1 MGIMESKSEI
11 EGILKAILQRI
22 DVIEKHLDIKPKSLF
37 DNLQPT
43 VTVEDAAKLMG
54 CTQPKIRQYIKWNM
68 LETFKVG
75 GRRMIVSSSLTELI
89 KSNAN
94 AQNRDSKNS

>member
-1 MGIMESKSEI
+1 MEI
-11 EGILKAILQRI
+11 EKKLDIILKKLET
-22 DVIEKHLDIKPKSLF
+22 IESNLGIKPKSLF
-37 DNLQPT
+37 DNLKPT
-43 VTVEDAAKLMG
+43 VTVGDAAKLMG

-75 GRRMIVSSSLTELI
+75 GRRMIVSSSLVDLI

-94 AQNRDSKNS
+94 AQNRDV

>member
-1 MGIMESKSEI
+1 MSI
-11 EGILKAILQRI
+11 EHKLDLILQRLE
-22 DVIEKHLDIKPKSLF
+22 VIESNLGIKSKSLF

-75 GRRMIVSSSLTELI
+75 GRRMIVSGSLADLI

-94 AQNRDSKNS
+94 AQNRDGKNS

>member
-1 MGIMESKSEI
+1 MSI
-11 EGILKAILQRI
+11 EHKLDLILQRLE
-22 DVIEKHLDIKPKSLF
+22 VIESNLGIKSKSLF

-75 GRRMIVSSSLTELI
+75 GRRMIISSSLADLI

-94 AQNRDSKNS
+94 AQNRDGKNS

>member
-1 MGIMESKSEI
+1 MENMSEI
-11 EGILKAILQRI
+11 EEMLKAILKKI
-22 DVIEKHLDIKPKSLF
+22 DAIEKHLDIKPKSLF

-43 VTVEDAAKLMG
+43 VTVGDAAKLMG
-54 CTQPKIRQYIKWNM
+54 CTQPKIRQYIKWNI

-75 GRRMIVSSSLTELI
+75 GRRMIVSSSLVDLI

-94 AQNRDSKNS
+94 AQNRDF

>member
-22 DVIEKHLDIKPKSLF
+22 NVIEKHLDIKPKSLF

-43 VTVEDAAKLMG
+43 VTVADAAKLMG
-54 CTQPKIRQYIKWNM
+54 CNTTKIRQYIKWNM

-75 GRRMIVSSSLTELI
+75 SRRMIISSSLSELI
-89 KSNAN
+89 DLNAK
-94 AQNRDSKNS
+94 AQK

>member
-1 MGIMESKSEI
+1 MTIESKLDL
-11 EGILKAILQRI
+11 ILKR
-22 DVIEKHLDIKPKSLF
+22 LDIIEMNLGIQPKSLF

>member
-22 DVIEKHLDIKPKSLF
+22 NVIEKHLDIKPKSLF

-43 VTVEDAAKLMG
+43 VTVADAAKLMG
-54 CTQPKIRQYIKWNM
+54 CNTPKIRQYIKWNM

-75 GRRMIVSSSLTELI
+75 SRRMIISSSLRELI
-89 KSNAN
+89 DLNAK
-94 AQNRDSKNS
+94 AQK